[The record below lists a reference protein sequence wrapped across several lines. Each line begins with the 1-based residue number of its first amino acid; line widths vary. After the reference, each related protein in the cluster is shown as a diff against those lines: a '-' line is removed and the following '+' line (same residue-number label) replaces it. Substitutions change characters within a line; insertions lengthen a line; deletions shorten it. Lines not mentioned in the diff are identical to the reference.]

1 MFIRSQIETEMLFG
15 FILSIMASA
24 RKKQRTVKKEVDIIM
39 LEIAEEIAMS
49 SAVPSDVVPPAE
61 AGCETD
67 EDFDL
72 GK

>member
-1 MFIRSQIETEMLFG
+1 
-15 FILSIMASA
+15 MASA
-24 RKKQRTVKKEVDIIM
+24 RKKQRTVKKEVDRIM